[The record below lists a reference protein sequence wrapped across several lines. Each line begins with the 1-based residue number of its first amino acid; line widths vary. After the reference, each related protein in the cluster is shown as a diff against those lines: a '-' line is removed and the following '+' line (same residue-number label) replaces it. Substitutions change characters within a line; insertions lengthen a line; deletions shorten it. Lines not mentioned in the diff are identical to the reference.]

1 MPALSIAHTAGA
13 GKDRPASIVSAWRS
27 RLRRR
32 RELRVL
38 LSQPDYLLKDIGV
51 ERHQIMREA
60 SKPFWLP

>member
-1 MPALSIAHTAGA
+1 MPALSIAHTLGA
-13 GKDRPASIVSAWRS
+13 GKDRPASLVSVWRS

-32 RELRVL
+32 RELKVL

-51 ERHQIMREA
+51 ERHQVMREA